1 MRFSQEF
8 DIEKDG
14 TEDWFDLLLNQDTPL
29 YVDPF
34 LIFDDQDEF
43 WSDAKQEIVIFF
55 ELAIGL
61 SLKSGGEKNQY

>member
-43 WSDAKQEIVIFF
+43 WSDAKQEIVILF
-55 ELAIGL
+55 
-61 SLKSGGEKNQY
+61 